1 MAENDE
7 RWWPLGCCQAASIAL
22 LEEGPE
28 HTHHLGRMIQ
38 YVYIYI
44 YNYII
49 YIYIYILYVRI
60 YSQSPRC

>member
-28 HTHHLGRMIQ
+28 HTHHLGRVIQ
-38 YVYIYI
+38 YVYI
-44 YNYII
+44 
-49 YIYIYILYVRI
+49 YVRI